1 MVTPFDQRGELD
13 LDAAASLARWLV
25 GHGSEGLVVAGSTG
39 EGTVLSDD
47 EKLSLWRS
55 VAEAVTVPVIAA
67 TGSNDTRHSIEL
79 TARAADLGVAG
90 VLVVTPY
97 YSRPSQQGL
106 LEHFRAVAGATE
118 LPVILY
124 DVPIRSGRRIATDVM
139 VRLVKDVGNIVALKD
154 SVRDPESSAR
164 LLNLVPSSFELYCGD
179 DSLTL
184 PLLSIGAV
192 GVISV
197 ASHWIGRE
205 LHAVVAAFLKGDV
218 EGAFLAN
225 RRLIE
230 SYDFEATERISRTPC
245 PPRRRAGCRDW
256 RSATAERRMA
266 PPRPSSTA
274 RPGACWCGQ
283 AFRLPDA
290 PPRTDR
296 RPTGASGRSAPRGG
310 ASGRSA
316 AVGPPRAVGRTAPR
330 AGAAEKRP
338 APATPVRIVFL
349 GGLGE
354 IGRNCA
360 CIEVDGRIL
369 VLDCGIMFPDP
380 DMPGVD
386 LVLPDFT
393 YLRENARIG
402 STGSSSPTATRTT
415 RAGWP
420 TSCATS
426 RSPSTARR

>member
-1 MVTPFDQRGELD
+1 MTRHEHAPRFGSVLTAMVTPFDERGELD
-13 LDAAASLARWLV
+13 LDGAASLARWLV

-47 EKLSLWRS
+47 EKLSLWRA

-79 TARAADLGVAG
+79 TAQAAGLGVAG

-106 LEHFRAVAGATE
+106 LEHFGAVAAATE

-139 VRLVKDVGNIVALKD
+139 VRLVKNVGNIVALKD

-218 EGAFLAN
+218 EGACLAN

-230 SYDFEATERISRTPC
+230 SYDFEASDEFPNPMPAKAACRVQGLAVGHCRAPHGTA
-245 PPRRRAGCRDW
+245 PPELDGEARRVLVRAG
-256 RSATAERRMA
+256 
-266 PPRPSSTA
+266 
-274 RPGACWCGQ
+274 
-283 AFRLPDA
+283 
-290 PPRTDR
+290 
-296 RPTGASGRSAPRGG
+296 
-310 ASGRSA
+310 
-316 AVGPPRAVGRTAPR
+316 V
-330 AGAAEKRP
+330 
-338 APATPVRIVFL
+338 PV
-349 GGLGE
+349 
-354 IGRNCA
+354 A
-360 CIEVDGRIL
+360 
-369 VLDCGIMFPDP
+369 
-380 DMPGVD
+380 
-386 LVLPDFT
+386 
-393 YLRENARIG
+393 
-402 STGSSSPTATRTT
+402 
-415 RAGWP
+415 
-420 TSCATS
+420 
-426 RSPSTARR
+426 